1 MKNFEDGK
9 PYIKPSHFK
18 YNIRIFTQVKNR
30 MSYFFN
36 NQNIIMNRKTNNK
49 IRLLMR
55 NKKIQMQF
63 TLIGKDLSKD
73 MKVNIKKKIG

>member
-1 MKNFEDGK
+1 
-9 PYIKPSHFK
+9 
-18 YNIRIFTQVKNR
+18 
-30 MSYFFN
+30 
-36 NQNIIMNRKTNNK
+36 MNRKTNNK

-73 MKVNIKKKIG
+73 MIVNIKKKIG